1 MTPLMEIIE
10 SRLHEI
16 FSAYAEG
23 LDVAPAKRF
32 RTEGLM
38 EAACLLEIS
47 DANAVVSLVQSCWR
61 EYFKQDFPEVEDG
74 ALCIPVMMRRAPVYP
89 STK

>member
-1 MTPLMEIIE
+1 MSSLMAIIE

-16 FSAYAEG
+16 FAAYAEG

-38 EAACLLEIS
+38 EAACMLEMS
-47 DANAVVSLVQSCWR
+47 DQNTVMSLVQSCWR
-61 EYFKQDFPEVEDG
+61 EHFEQDFPDVEEG
-74 ALCIPVMMRRAPVYP
+74 ILRIPVLMKRAPVYP